1 MLSHLSHLSPLIVAA
16 NVGIMLFFSAA
27 VAPTIFVVLP
37 QEWASAY
44 VRSFFPKYYLFLSL
58 TTAAAAALA
67 AVPSLQLGLAGCA
80 FLFFF
85 SRFWLT
91 PQINRARDEKQAH
104 TFKALH
110 FLSVALN
117 MLQLAFFIWVLV
129 VSVRAA

>member
-1 MLSHLSHLSPLIVAA
+1 MLTHLSDFIVAA
-16 NVGIMLFFSAA
+16 NVGIMLFFSVA
-27 VAPTIFVVLP
+27 VAPTIFIVLP

-44 VRSFFPKYYLFLSL
+44 VRSFFPKYYLFLGL
-58 TTAAAAALA
+58 TTAAAAALSA
-67 AVPSLQLGLAGCA
+67 TPSVQIGLAVCA

-91 PQINRARDEKQAH
+91 PRVNRARDEKQAQ

-117 MLQLAFFIWVLV
+117 MLQLVFFIWVLV
-129 VSVRAA
+129 ISVRAA

>member
-1 MLSHLSHLSPLIVAA
+1 MLTHLSDLIVAA
-16 NVGIMLFFSAA
+16 NVGIMLFFSVA

-44 VRSFFPKYYLFLSL
+44 VRSFFPKYYLFLGL
-58 TTAAAAALA
+58 TTAAAAALSA
-67 AVPSLQLGLAGCA
+67 TPTMRIGLAVCA

-91 PQINRARDEKQAH
+91 PRVNRARDEKQAQ
-104 TFKALH
+104 TFKTLH

-117 MLQLAFFIWVLV
+117 MLQLVFFIWVLV
-129 VSVRAA
+129 ISVRAG

>member
-1 MLSHLSHLSPLIVAA
+1 MLTHLSDLIVAA
-16 NVGIMLFFSAA
+16 NVGIMLFFSVA

-44 VRSFFPKYYLFLSL
+44 VRSFFPKYYLFLGL
-58 TTAAAAALA
+58 TTAAAAALSA
-67 AVPSLQLGLAGCA
+67 TPPMRIGLAVCA

-91 PQINRARDEKQAH
+91 PRVNRARDEKQAQ
-104 TFKALH
+104 TFKTLH

-117 MLQLAFFIWVLV
+117 MLQLVFFIWVLV

>member
-1 MLSHLSHLSPLIVAA
+1 MLTHLSDLIVAA
-16 NVGIMLFFSAA
+16 NVGIMLFFSVA

-44 VRSFFPKYYLFLSL
+44 VRSFFPKYYLFLGL
-58 TTAAAAALA
+58 TTAAAAALSA
-67 AVPSLQLGLAGCA
+67 TPSMRTGLAVCA

-91 PQINRARDEKQAH
+91 PRVNRARDDKQVQ
-104 TFKALH
+104 TFKTLH

-117 MLQLAFFIWVLV
+117 MLQLVFFIWVLV
-129 VSVRAA
+129 ISVRAA

>member
-1 MLSHLSHLSPLIVAA
+1 MLTHLSELIVAA
-16 NVGIMLFFSAA
+16 NVGIMLFFSVA

-44 VRSFFPKYYLFLSL
+44 VRSFFPKYYLFLGL

-67 AVPSLQLGLAGCA
+67 AAPAMRIGLAVCA
-80 FLFFF
+80 FLFFL

-91 PQINRARDEKQAH
+91 PRVNRARDQKQEK
-104 TFKALH
+104 TFKTLH

>member
-1 MLSHLSHLSPLIVAA
+1 MLTHLSDLIVAA
-16 NVGIMLFFSAA
+16 NVGIMLFFSVA

-44 VRSFFPKYYLFLSL
+44 VRSFFPKYYLFLGL
-58 TTAAAAALA
+58 TTAAAAALSA
-67 AVPSLQLGLAGCA
+67 TPTMRIGLAVCA

-91 PQINRARDEKQAH
+91 PRVNRARDEKQAQ
-104 TFKALH
+104 TFKTLH

-117 MLQLAFFIWVLV
+117 MLQLVFFIWVLV
-129 VSVRAA
+129 ISVRAA

>member
-1 MLSHLSHLSPLIVAA
+1 MLTHLSDLIVAA
-16 NVGIMLFFSAA
+16 NVGIMLFFLVA

-44 VRSFFPKYYLFLSL
+44 VRSFFPKYYLFLGL
-58 TTAAAAALA
+58 TTAAAAALSA
-67 AVPSLQLGLAGCA
+67 TPTMRIGLAVCA

-91 PQINRARDEKQAH
+91 PRVNRARDEKQAQ
-104 TFKALH
+104 TFKTLH

-117 MLQLAFFIWVLV
+117 MLQLVFFIWVLV
-129 VSVRAA
+129 ISVRAA

>member
-1 MLSHLSHLSPLIVAA
+1 MLAHLSEWIIAA
-16 NVGIMLFFSAA
+16 NVGIMLFFTVA

-44 VRSFFPKYYLFLSL
+44 VRSFFPKYYLFLGL

-67 AVPSLQLGLAGCA
+67 ATPFTQLALAVCA
-80 FLFFF
+80 LLFFF

-91 PQINRARDEKQAH
+91 PRVNRARDEKQTQ
-104 TFKALH
+104 TFKTLH

-117 MLQLAFFIWVLV
+117 LLQLVLFIGILVLRM
-129 VSVRAA
+129 RAA